1 MNTFMNENWEVI
13 FNELRPAL
21 EKAFGNVFLDYSR
34 IIFDNVPYNDIFL
47 S

>member
-13 FNELRPAL
+13 FNEMRPAM

-34 IIFDNVPYNDIFL
+34 LIFDNVPYNEIFL